1 VARGPIGSAVLIVHA
16 DSAWRRARAGPLREG
31 GAVVGEAD
39 GAEEARQALAEGPV
53 DVVVLGV
60 EPAVMG
66 EIRAADAEVPVLCL
80 APAADVG
87 SAGADLCL
95 PESAGPAALVSGVQ
109 ALARLGRAERAA
121 AEMERWRTALDA
133 ILHQM
138 PTGVVVFDGEAE
150 IILTNVTANR
160 ILLQSLQGPFS
171 EAFAAG
177 PEVYRPDGSR
187 YAPEEVPG
195 MRALRGG
202 ETVVG
207 EQLHLRRPDG
217 EERIAAIS
225 ATPLRDA
232 AGEITGAVSLIRD
245 ITEQSRAEQERAQQ
259 ARLLEAIQESV
270 PVGLAY
276 LDRKLRF
283 VRINSTLASLAGLP
297 EAETVGHGILDIWEN
312 PEPIGEALVRARD
325 GGESFALQEAPVVI
339 PRRPE
344 IGTRYL
350 DISGAPVAHDGRVE
364 GIVVAVSDVTGRV
377 EQRWQVEEAE
387 RAWSGEAQL
396 LSTILENTD
405 NWLAYLDRELR
416 FVRVN
421 DAFVRGMG
429 VPADELVGRPF
440 GEVFAKSA
448 DLHGFLE
455 RARDSGKPQR
465 FYGIPRR
472 LEHRP
477 EQGRLFLHIALFP
490 VGDEQG
496 AVRGIVISMLDVTR
510 QTATRN
516 RMLAAERARAELA
529 EHLGDEISHR
539 VKNNLAMVSG
549 LLQMQVLASANPEVA
564 TALREAVAR
573 VQTFARLHE
582 QMYAA
587 RGGEVEFLAVLR
599 RIAEGAKEVFGRR
612 ERVAVSVVGEEVTV
626 SAPAATNLSVIANE
640 LLTNALKH
648 GAPGED
654 GVLRVEASLRVTDGL
669 LQLRVQNSGN
679 PVPVG
684 FDVRANA
691 KMGMRLVLDL
701 VVTGYHGH
709 VTLRPAN
716 GGTVAQ
722 VTMDAMTLRR
732 G

>member
-1 VARGPIGSAVLIVHA
+1 VARGLTGIAVLIVHA
-16 DSAWRRARAGPLREG
+16 DPEWRRARAGPLREA
-31 GAVVGEAD
+31 GAVVGEAGD
-39 GAEEARQALAEGPV
+39 AEEARRALAGGPV
-53 DVVVLGV
+53 DAVVLGI
-60 EPAVMG
+60 EPAAMA
-66 EIRAADAEVPVLCL
+66 EIREADAGVPILCL
-80 APAADVG
+80 APAAEVRP
-87 SAGADLCL
+87 AEADLCL
-95 PESAGPAALVSGVQ
+95 PESAGPAALASAVR
-109 ALARLGRAERAA
+109 ALARLGRAERAG

-138 PTGVVVFDGEAE
+138 PTGVVVFDREAE
-150 IILTNVTANR
+150 IVLANETADQ
-160 ILLQSLQGPFS
+160 ILLQPLRGPFA
-171 EAFAAG
+171 EAFSTG

-195 MRALRGG
+195 MRALRRG
-202 ETVVG
+202 ETVAR
-207 EQLHLRRPDG
+207 EELHLRRPDG
-217 EERIAAIS
+217 EERIAAVS

-232 AGEITGAVSLIRD
+232 VGEIIGAVSLFRD
-245 ITEQSRAEQERAQQ
+245 TTEARRAEQERVQQ
-259 ARLLEAIQESV
+259 ARLLEAIQESM

-276 LDRKLRF
+276 LDPGLRF
-283 VRINSTLASLAGLP
+283 VRINSALASLAGLP
-297 EAETVGHGILDIWEN
+297 EDEAVGQEMLRIWEN
-312 PEPIGEALVRARD
+312 PEPVGEALARARD
-325 GGESFALQEAPVVI
+325 AGEAFALQEAPVVI
-339 PRRPE
+339 PRRPG

-364 GIVVAVSDVTGRV
+364 GIVVAVTDVTGRV

-405 NWLAYLDRELR
+405 SWLAYLDRELH

-421 DAFVRGMG
+421 DAFVHGMG
-429 VPADELVGRPF
+429 VPAGELIGQPF
-440 GEVFAKSA
+440 EQAFPKSA
-448 DLHGFLE
+448 DLHGFLR

-465 FYGIPRR
+465 FYGVPRR

-477 EQGRLFLHIALFP
+477 QQGRLFLHIALFP
-490 VGDEQG
+490 VKDEQG
-496 AVRGIVISMLDVTR
+496 AVQGIVISILDVTR

-529 EHLGDEISHR
+529 EHLGDEINHR

-549 LLQMQVLASANPEVA
+549 LLQMQMLASTNPEVA
-564 TALREAVAR
+564 AALREAVAR

-587 RGGEVEFLAVLR
+587 RGEEVEFLTALR

-612 ERVAVSVVGEEVTV
+612 ERVEVSVVGEEVPV
-626 SAPAATNLSVIANE
+626 SSRAATNLSVIANE

-722 VTMDAMTLRR
+722 ATMDAMTLRR